1 MMGMKEIIVKNK
13 YVGPG
18 IKYIGWSG
26 RGWADGGPIGAGP
39 IYCKAPSWES
49 YGKEIGINMVRMGFS
64 MKHFLPDDLN
74 DEYSLSEYVKKGM
87 ENVEVS
93 WAKSENTSYS
103 YCIERCHDLG
113 WKILICVNPSL
124 SSNWKPSLITRSSD
138 FPAIWEKFCFHLAK
152 SIEENWPGMADFF
165 EVTNEPD
172 IGYFDGETS
181 LPGYKGIRK
190 GITPFQYC
198 LLLQNAYKGI
208 KKATPNAK
216 IIGPGLASWDRK
228 WIKEIFMQSF
238 SYLNGISYHNVM
250 GNFRDTEI
258 LKEARELLLQYVPQ
272 SSDIIFNS
280 EWAWWPNHDT
290 DNLEVAL
297 RIAQILYYQA
307 VGNVYGSLYLG
318 PSQPREFKK
327 GLGVLK
333 FYSNNPDLV
342 ERTLTFF
349 VFRLMVRGVLEGK
362 QLELINPF
370 KKLKILALF
379 RNKQELVVT
388 LINPSKKKFR
398 DISII
403 IDESINFK
411 EKAFLK
417 IYQFDHN
424 HLDDCRES
432 DYKILNAFDVKA
444 KSIIQ
449 FVISIESGF

>member
-1 MMGMKEIIVKNK
+1 MKHIRIKNK
-13 YVGPG
+13 VEGSG

-26 RGWADGGPIGAGP
+26 RGWADGGPTGAGP
-39 IYCKAPSWES
+39 INCKAPSWER
-49 YGKEIGINMVRMGFS
+49 YGKEIGINMVRIGFS

-93 WAKSENTSYS
+93 WAKSERTSYS
-103 YCIERCHDLG
+103 YCIKRCHDLG

-124 SSNWKPSLITRSSD
+124 NSNWKPSLITQSSD
-138 FPAIWEKFCFHLAK
+138 FLTIWEKFCFYLAK

-165 EVTNEPD
+165 EITNEPD

-208 KKATPNAK
+208 KKAVPSAK

-228 WIKEIFMQSF
+228 WIKEIFMQSG
-238 SYLNGISYHNVM
+238 SSLDGISYHNVM
-250 GNFRDTEI
+250 GNFRDMET
-258 LKEARELLLQYVPQ
+258 LKEARELLLQYSPK
-272 SSDIIFNS
+272 SSDVIFNS

-290 DNLEVAL
+290 DNLETAL
-297 RIAQILYYQA
+297 RIAQILYYQT

-318 PSQPREFKK
+318 PAQPRDFKK
-327 GLGVLK
+327 GLGVLR
-333 FYSNNPDLV
+333 FNPDKPNSV
-342 ERTLTFF
+342 EKTKTFYA
-349 VFRLMVRGVLEGK
+349 FRLMVRGILEGK
-362 QLELINPF
+362 QLELMNPF

-379 RNKQELVVT
+379 RNQQELVIT
-388 LINPSKKKFR
+388 LINPDKKKFR

-403 IDESINFK
+403 IDESINLK

-424 HLDDCRES
+424 HLDDYKES

-449 FVISIESGF
+449 FVISISNPK